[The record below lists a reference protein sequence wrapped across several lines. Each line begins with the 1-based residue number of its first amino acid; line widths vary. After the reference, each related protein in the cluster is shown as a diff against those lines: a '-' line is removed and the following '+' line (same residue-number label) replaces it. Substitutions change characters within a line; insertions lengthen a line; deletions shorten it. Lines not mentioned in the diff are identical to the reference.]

1 MDREIKFR
9 GRNYDGIWM
18 YGYLMPA
25 PKPQIHPICNHIIS
39 AAPHTIKSVDRYIYE
54 VDDDTIGQYIGIK
67 DKNGVEIYEGDILRS
82 DQYPFS
88 DTEDGVYDNY
98 LVEVCWSKESCCFFG
113 YAFKHPDSKVW
124 GLSEGDTVECY
135 RFLDR
140 GLYVIGNIHDNPE
153 LTKKEEQQ

>member
-9 GRNYDGIWM
+9 GKRSTNGEWL
-18 YGYLMPA
+18 YGDLMNDN
-25 PKPQIHPICNHIIS
+25 IGGY
-39 AAPHTIKSVDRYIYE
+39 YIYPIDSE
-54 VDDDTIGQYIGIK
+54 NLFKENAVIPDTVGQYTGLK

-124 GLSEGDTVECY
+124 GLSEGDTVECE

-140 GLYVIGNIHDNPE
+140 GLYVVGNIHDNPE
-153 LTKKEEQQ
+153 LIKKEEQQ

>member
-9 GRNYDGIWM
+9 GKRSTNGEWL
-18 YGYLMPA
+18 YGDLMNDN
-25 PKPQIHPICNHIIS
+25 IGGC
-39 AAPHTIKSVDRYIYE
+39 YIYPIDSE
-54 VDDDTIGQYIGIK
+54 NIFKENAVIPDTVGQYTGLK

-113 YAFKHPDSKVW
+113 YTFKHPDSKVW
-124 GLSEGDTVECY
+124 GLSEGDTVECET
-135 RFLDR
+135 FLDR
-140 GLYVIGNIHDNPE
+140 GLYVVGNIHDNPE
-153 LTKKEEQQ
+153 LIKKEETK

>member
-9 GRNYDGIWM
+9 GKRSTNGEWL
-18 YGYLMPA
+18 YGDLMNDN
-25 PKPQIHPICNHIIS
+25 IGGC
-39 AAPHTIKSVDRYIYE
+39 YIYPIDSE
-54 VDDDTIGQYIGIK
+54 NIFKENAVIPDTVGQYTGLN

-124 GLSEGDTVECY
+124 GLSEGDTVECET
-135 RFLDR
+135 FLDR
-140 GLYVIGNIHDNPE
+140 GLYVVGNIHDNPE
-153 LTKKEEQQ
+153 LIKKED